1 MRHRR
6 ALFTTIWIIAIG
18 VVLATL
24 SAFPWEQ
31 SKAMYGYVISLGLQW
46 SGIVVAILG
55 IFALIMTFL
64 NEYLDKEKKPSQ
76 KERKTTETA

>member
-1 MRHRR
+1 MKHRR

-64 NEYLDKEKKPSQ
+64 NEYLDREKTLSK
-76 KERKTTETA
+76 RTKTTETA